1 MRWGA
6 ERELMTVLDR
16 IDENVAGSASIAERC
31 RSLWNGA
38 VTVTS
43 DEAARLCRLEC
54 GLDELPE
61 VCQWLTRDL
70 DFTFATL
77 IVEQTARTGWS
88 LLYIFYKD
96 ATSPWVHVALQLD
109 ADVTILPS
117 LVGLVHGPSFD
128 WHEREAEDLFGL
140 GFEGHPRLGEF
151 VLHEDWPEGV
161 NPMRRN
167 FSAMERF
174 APRASDPRWE
184 PPTIVTAPGAFTMP
198 IGPVFSDFAESAHF
212 LLETVGEDVIRTI
225 PRFFYKYRGV
235 EKIAEG
241 QPADRAL
248 LLAERFS
255 GIAAFAHGLAFCQ
268 AVEAICG
275 IEPPPRAR
283 AFRTVLA
290 ELERL
295 RSHAAAITGIC
306 NSTALV
312 VATSQAALI
321 EESLLRLSC
330 EVTGHRYLFGSV
342 VPSGLT
348 FDLAE
353 SNCRHLADAID
364 AIAKQ
369 LDDLLQM
376 LRYSSSFLDR
386 LEEVG
391 AVTNGY
397 ARSYGLVG
405 PIARASGVARDIRKL
420 FPYAAYD
427 SIDFSIPVEQ
437 EGDGYARLR
446 ILFSEAEQSAAI
458 ISAVLSSPP
467 RGPVHL
473 DNIQLRA
480 GAALAAVEAPLG
492 AAFHWLRLDEDGMV
506 TRYRV
511 TPPSFT
517 NWHGFHL
524 AAENFAFQDFPI
536 ILASFGLSNAECDR

>member
-1 MRWGA
+1 MA
-6 ERELMTVLDR
+6 MLDR
-16 IDENVAGSASIAERC
+16 IDENVGGSTSVAEHC
-31 RSLWNGA
+31 RSLWDGKVIA
-38 VTVTS
+38 TC
-43 DEAARLCRLEC
+43 DETARLCRLEC
-54 GLDELPE
+54 NSDYLLE

-77 IVEQTARTGWS
+77 IVEQTAQEGWS
-88 LLYIFYKD
+88 LIYLFYKD
-96 ATSPWVHVALQLD
+96 GASPWVHVALQLD
-109 ADVTILPS
+109 PNVSTLPS
-117 LVGLVHGPSFD
+117 AVGLVHGPSFD

-140 GFEGHPRLGEF
+140 KFEGHPRLGEF
-151 VLHEDWPEGV
+151 VLHEDWPDGI

-167 FSAMERF
+167 FNAKE
-174 APRASDPRWE
+174 PLQHRALDPQWE

-255 GIAAFAHGLAFCQ
+255 GTAAFAHGLAFCQ
-268 AVEAICG
+268 AVETICG

-283 AFRTVLA
+283 IFRTALA

-342 VPSGLT
+342 TPGGVAC
-348 FDLAE
+348 DLSEAD
-353 SNCRHLADAID
+353 CRHMAKVVD
-364 AIAKQ
+364 AIAKR
-369 LDDLLQM
+369 LHEFLQM

-391 AVTNGY
+391 IVAQGY

-427 SIDFSIPVEQ
+427 SVDFSVPVEQ

-446 ILFSEAEQSAAI
+446 ILFDEAEQSAAI
-458 ISAVLSSPP
+458 IHKVLSSPP
-467 RGPVHL
+467 PGPLRL
-473 DNIQLRA
+473 DQIQLRA

-492 AAFHWLRLDEDGMV
+492 AAFHWLRLDERGIV
-506 TRYRV
+506 ARYRV